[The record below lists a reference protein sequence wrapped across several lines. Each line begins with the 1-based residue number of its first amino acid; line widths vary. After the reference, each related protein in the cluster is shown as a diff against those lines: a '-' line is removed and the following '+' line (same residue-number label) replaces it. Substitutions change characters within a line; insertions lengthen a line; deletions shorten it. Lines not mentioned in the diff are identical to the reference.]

1 MTANKF
7 SKKRASAE
15 HGNVKAM
22 YELAL
27 AYKKGDG
34 VERNAEQFFQ
44 WMRRAALADH
54 QDAMLDLAFAYEDG
68 EGVDPNIDLSFGWK
82 KKAAELSKDSEA
94 IYNLALAYKDGKG
107 TDKNHEQFFEW
118 ITKAAELKHPEA
130 MYHLAQAYEEG
141 IGTERNL
148 LQYFEWTK
156 KIAGIGNAGAMRSLA
171 DAYKIGKGVLPD
183 PKEFYEWT
191 RKAEKA
197 AERAAKEPEQAETEK
212 SAFEDLPWARYNLAL
227 AFRDGTGTK
236 RNKRNY
242 FVWMKKSVEAVEDAI
257 DKAREEVTAGT
268 REDELKAS
276 DFPKSMLELAR
287 AYRDGYGTRRSK
299 ELYQIWIKKAAESGL
314 PEAMVEL
321 ALAYWDGKN
330 IVQDISKFGEWVEK
344 AARAGNSEGMYH
356 LGLAYGSGE
365 GKHYD
370 KGQFL
375 KWIKEAVKENHRD
388 AFIAQG
394 IAELQQI
401 GLIGRRFDGFFKLL
415 MKLHSEVQ
423 DIQKKHIV
431 TENGRGA
438 DTKVAHYTVLAAL
451 YSMLPE
457 TPTEGRKANCLRL
470 YNIAYVNDPREGKR
484 LLTPAKDADPP
495 LENSKHLNEFFPPES
510 QGKPDYPIPWQG
522 QKFSV
527 YVGSFTLEPDRLDL
541 WRAYGKDGDG
551 YCIVLPL
558 NAFNQEPL
566 TAGIHLMQ
574 SDLSTDASST
584 QETEEGVPKLYEV
597 YYTKEQA
604 EEALSSLAESL
615 KKLKKARDAM
625 VKASRVSSKL
635 KSSGKDLIN
644 SLVRA
649 IVSGVLY
656 LYKDEEYAN
665 EREARILMGFDIN
678 AKRLKLETSS
688 ERKPPQHVYV
698 ETKGFLFEKDHS
710 QIIIGPKVAE
720 KAAVYL
726 NIQKRLA
733 CNNLLKTEIKIS
745 EITYR

>member
-1 MTANKF
+1 MTANEF
-7 SKKRASAE
+7 SRKHASAQR
-15 HGNVKAM
+15 GNVKAM

-27 AYKKGDG
+27 AYKRGDG
-34 VERNAEQFFQ
+34 VDKNAEQFFH
-44 WMRRAALADH
+44 WMRKAALAG
-54 QDAMLDLAFAYEDG
+54 QRDAMLDLAFAYEDG
-68 EGVDPNIDLSFGWK
+68 EGVDPDINLSFEWK

-94 IYNLALAYKDGKG
+94 IYNLALAYKDGNG
-107 TDKNHEQFFEW
+107 TGKNHEQFFEW

-141 IGTERNL
+141 IGTEQNL
-148 LQYFEWTK
+148 LRYFEWTK
-156 KIAGIGNAGAMRSLA
+156 KIADIGNAGAMRRLA
-171 DAYKIGKGVLPD
+171 DAYNTGKGVP
-183 PKEFYEWT
+183 PSSKEFYQWT
-191 RKAEKA
+191 RKAERA
-197 AERAAKEPEQAETEK
+197 AERAANEPELAETEK
-212 SAFEDLPWARYNLAL
+212 SAFEDLPWARYSLAL
-227 AFRDGTGTK
+227 AYRDGTGTN
-236 RNKRNY
+236 RNKRRY
-242 FVWMKKSVEAVEDAI
+242 FEWMKKSAEAVEDAVQQ
-257 DKAREEVTAGT
+257 ARKQVTAGF
-268 REDELKAS
+268 REDELKAY

-287 AYRDGYGTRRSK
+287 AYRDGDGTRRSK
-299 ELYQIWIKKAAESGL
+299 KLYQTWIKKAAEFGL

-321 ALAYWDGKN
+321 ALAYREGKN
-330 IVQDISKFGEWVEK
+330 IDQDISKFGEWVEK

-356 LGLAYGSGE
+356 LALAHGSGV
-365 GKHYD
+365 GKRYD

-401 GLIGRRFDGFFKLL
+401 GLIGKKFEDFFELL

-423 DIQKKHIV
+423 NIQEKHV
-431 TENGRGA
+431 VNENGRGA
-438 DTKVAHYTVLAAL
+438 DTKVAHYTVLPAL

-484 LLTPAKDADPP
+484 LLSPAKDADSP
-495 LENSKHLNEFFPPES
+495 LKNSEHLKEFFPEES
-510 QGKPDYPIPWQG
+510 EGKPDYPIPWQG

-541 WRAYGKDGDG
+541 WRAYGKDGEG

-566 TAGIHLMQ
+566 TGGIHLMQ
-574 SDLSTDASST
+574 SDLGTHASRT
-584 QETEEGVPKLYEV
+584 PETEEGVPNLYEV
-597 YYTKEQA
+597 YYTEDKA
-604 EEALSSLAESL
+604 EEALSSLAGSL
-615 KKLKKARDAM
+615 INIKEARDAM
-625 VKASRVSSKL
+625 IKASRIPSKS
-635 KSSGKDLIN
+635 KCSGKELIN

-656 LYKDEEYAN
+656 LYKDKEYEN

-678 AKRLKLETSS
+678 AKRLKLETAA
-688 ERKPPQHVYV
+688 ERKAPQHVYV

-733 CNNLLKTEIKIS
+733 CNNLSKTEIKIS